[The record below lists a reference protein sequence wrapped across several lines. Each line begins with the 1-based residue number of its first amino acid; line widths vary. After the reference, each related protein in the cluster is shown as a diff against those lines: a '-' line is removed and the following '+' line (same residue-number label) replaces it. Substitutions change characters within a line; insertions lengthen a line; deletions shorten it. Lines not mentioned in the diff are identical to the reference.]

1 MFDIPCA
8 FRRISTA
15 IADQDYPLALRAI
28 EDARSVLDETA
39 RLARLSIPE
48 GAVSH
53 DPRDCAGRVTR
64 GADRSG
70 SGCRRRVAHAVKAS
84 FDAHER
90 AEIRAFRRRL
100 AARDR
105 DASGSGGGR

>member
-1 MFDIPCA
+1 MI
-8 FRRISTA
+8 RE
-15 IADQDYPLALRAI
+15 IAQAGLLVALI
-28 EDARSVLDETA
+28 
-39 RLARLSIPE
+39 
-48 GAVSH
+48 AVVV
-53 DPRDCAGRVTR
+53 AVVVG
-64 GADRSG
+64 
-70 SGCRRRVAHAVKAS
+70 VAHAVKAS